1 VFDMALATRCSPASP
16 ARRAYEAAPLPPG
29 DVVADV
35 LPPLTIRVC
44 RSGNVTWAQLV
55 NAADAPATARI
66 RCGGRPTAVVDG
78 VSGTPLPLA
87 ADAEIMVPL
96 EPWGVRGILIDG
108 GVSIGSA
115 RLEYAAD
122 LQQTIALRIDRL
134 RQRRAVLE
142 TPVPL
147 AVLDNPAFELGSAA
161 PVGRPVA
168 TVAGWE
174 VVESRRGTVT
184 LVPGAGTS
192 GQAGRGLEFSSLN
205 GLATLRSN
213 PFAAPATGRI
223 SVAAWLRVADAATQP
238 PLRIAI
244 EGLQDDR
251 EYYRFAAVGGL
262 TGGRPLTGEW
272 SQFVLQ
278 IDDLPSEPVESLR
291 VRFDLLGPGRVQI
304 DDLRVFDLAFD
315 ESQRSQITTAV
326 SVLDHQRSSG
336 DLGGCVVGL
345 DGYWPA
351 FLESFVTD
359 AALAAAEAS
368 RTAVPVAPVAPD
380 PAAPEERQA
389 GGMFDR
395 FKGWWQ

>member
-1 VFDMALATRCSPASP
+1 
-16 ARRAYEAAPLPPG
+16 
-29 DVVADV
+29 
-35 LPPLTIRVC
+35 
-44 RSGNVTWAQLV
+44 
-55 NAADAPATARI
+55 
-66 RCGGRPTAVVDG
+66 VVDG
-78 VSGTPLPLA
+78 VSGTPLLLA
-87 ADAEIMVPL
+87 ADADIMVPL

-213 PFAAPATGRI
+213 PFVAPATGRI

-380 PAAPEERQA
+380 PTAPEERQA

>member
-1 VFDMALATRCSPASP
+1 
-16 ARRAYEAAPLPPG
+16 
-29 DVVADV
+29 
-35 LPPLTIRVC
+35 
-44 RSGNVTWAQLV
+44 
-55 NAADAPATARI
+55 
-66 RCGGRPTAVVDG
+66 VD
-78 VSGTPLPLA
+78 
-87 ADAEIMVPL
+87 
-96 EPWGVRGILIDG
+96 
-108 GVSIGSA
+108 
-115 RLEYAAD
+115 
-122 LQQTIALRIDRL
+122 
-134 RQRRAVLE
+134 
-142 TPVPL
+142 
-147 AVLDNPAFELGSAA
+147 
-161 PVGRPVA
+161 
-168 TVAGWE
+168 
-174 VVESRRGTVT
+174 
-184 LVPGAGTS
+184 
-192 GQAGRGLEFSSLN
+192 
-205 GLATLRSN
+205 
-213 PFAAPATGRI
+213 
-223 SVAAWLRVADAATQP
+223 DAATQP

-326 SVLDHQRSSG
+326 SVLEHQRSSG

-368 RTAVPVAPVAPD
+368 RTVAPVAPN

-395 FKGWWQ
+395 LKGWWQ